1 MERLIAFLLL
11 ILRSPILAFW
21 FILVKLTSKGPFVF
35 RQLRA
40 GRNFKPFSLYKI
52 RTMYENAEQQK
63 DKVRYLNEADGP
75 VFKIKDDPRF
85 TPIGRILSRIGQD
98 EILQLI
104 NVIRGEM
111 SFVGPRPL
119 PVAEAK
125 KIEKKYQDRFSIKPG
140 ITSLWIIR
148 GAHELTFVQ
157 WMESDLEYVRKKSVF
172 LDFYIISVTLFLMFK
187 WIINELQ
194 QISRKIVS

>member
-11 ILRSPILAFW
+11 ILLSPILAFW

-63 DKVRYLNEADGP
+63 DKVRYLKKADGP

-111 SFVGPRPL
+111 SIVGPRPL

>member
-11 ILRSPILAFW
+11 ILLSPILAFW

>member
-1 MERLIAFLLL
+1 
-11 ILRSPILAFW
+11 
-21 FILVKLTSKGPFVF
+21 
-35 RQLRA
+35 
-40 GRNFKPFSLYKI
+40 
-52 RTMYENAEQQK
+52 MYENAEQQK